1 MIKRLVKMSFN
12 AQDIEEFKLIFKNS
26 RHAISGFDGCSHV
39 ELLQDELHPTT
50 FFTYSIWES
59 EDHLNA
65 YRNSELFS
73 RVWASTKKLFNDK
86 PQAWTVRLMEFDG
99 TDRSPLK

>member
-1 MIKRLVKMSFN
+1 MIKRFVKMSFHS
-12 AQDIEEFKLIFKNS
+12 QYIDEFTSIFKTS
-26 RHAISGFDGCSHV
+26 RHSIKGFAGCKHV

-50 FFTYSIWES
+50 FFTFSIWES
-59 EDHLNA
+59 EEHLNA

-86 PQAWTVRLMEFDG
+86 PQAWTVKLLDFD
-99 TDRSPLK
+99 